1 MLLLFGLEC
10 YSQKIN
16 GIPAD
21 KYEFWRK
28 DFIEDCRKSTAK
40 LPYNIHIQGYWQVDM
55 KKIDLFNETAFI
67 LDGDT
72 SLLYYMTKPVY
83 DYYMDAD
90 SLVLVQGSYRTT
102 FDFKAIG
109 CFDYKDYVVVVYTFP
124 LANPNFYQCC
134 TINTYSKKGKR
145 IDRMPFFMW
154 RFDFDIL
161 DIGENLDASWLEMTG
176 YIDESFEIT
185 ICQRTP
191 WNIIHDE
198 HGFRKEGL
206 DEDVYNNLHTSIEY
220 HVYNISDDGHFVEV
234 QKPHKYEA
242 DERNNWTPIK

>member
-21 KYEFWRK
+21 KYEFWCK

-40 LPYNIHIQGYWQVDM
+40 LPYNIHIQCYWQVDM

-72 SLLYYMTKPVY
+72 SLLYYMTKSVY

-206 DEDVYNNLHTSIEY
+206 DEDVYNNLHTSTEY

-234 QKPHKYEA
+234 QKPHKYEV
-242 DERNNWTPIK
+242 DEKNNWTPIK